1 MLGIL
6 IAKELQ
12 KHTWVMDMNKPKQT
26 ITPIGMDFVIKK

>member
-12 KHTWVMDMNKPKQT
+12 KLHGVMDMNKRKQT
-26 ITPIGMDFVIKK
+26 ITPIGMNFAIKK